1 MLDAFVTLRSG
12 DPGQVGGAVTVRQRN
27 IRPREPGSPERAAR
41 PPSGEEQ
48 NFREEERNLVSRI
61 EMINYLVDSTESAK
75 KVFLGSLNDLGK
87 CSAVLL

>member
-48 NFREEERNLVSRI
+48 NF
-61 EMINYLVDSTESAK
+61 
-75 KVFLGSLNDLGK
+75 
-87 CSAVLL
+87 